1 MTSTLHWLRDT
12 SLTDWLTRYR
22 HLLGEHDALLLSGNA
37 LTTVPEHSP
46 VANPVFLKDV
56 PHDQKPSP
64 LSQYKRVRNDIEWVE
79 LTLRFEHQ
87 ITW

>member
-12 SLTDWLTRYR
+12 SLTDWLSRYQ
-22 HLLGEHDALLLSGNA
+22 HLLGEHDALLLSGDA
-37 LTTVPEHSP
+37 LMTLPEHSP
-46 VANPVFLKDV
+46 VANPVFLRDV
-56 PHDQKPSP
+56 PQDLEASA
-64 LSQYKRVRNDIEWVE
+64 LSEYNRVCTDIEWVE